1 MRRDRAS
8 RVDPEYV
15 RNALARNLCQQHAGR
30 DGQLHVVTL
39 DPKLED
45 TVKAAI
51 ERSER
56 GSFLSLS
63 PALINRIGA
72 QLGREIEK
80 LLAQGR
86 TPVVLCGPQVRAQ
99 VKKIADTVQP
109 GIVVLS
115 YNEIMRDVKVESV
128 GMVGLEAAA
137 A

>member
-1 MRRDRAS
+1 MTKNTPPGAGLDDAALAQGVDRAC
-8 RVDPEYV
+8 VI
-15 RNALARNLCQQHAGR
+15 AQFAQHGF
-30 DGQLHVVTL
+30 
-39 DPKLED
+39 
-45 TVKAAI
+45 
-51 ERSER
+51 S
-56 GSFLSLS
+56 
-63 PALINRIGA
+63 IGA

-115 YNEIMRDVKVESV
+115 YNEIVRDVKVESV